1 GTSPQWVSVKH
12 HANVRKVVAL
22 MVPGLEAGMF
32 NGQIPLSEPEAEPA
46 NGDSAKADSSQLA
59 QKDDS
64 APNDP
69 VPDSSSQPKR
79 LKISPD
85 DYYPVKLV
93 TSRLPETLQPLG
105 ELFDHIWPIR
115 TPGEDKNAR
124 MHSPL
129 AAFLTAPILKSKEE
143 KKSKGPHFPTA
154 GRNWVNNRT
163 PVTEFLASTEEL
175 FEEGYV
181 LHPAQYNG
189 TSSASAEAARRE
201 ANKTTAADGWIDTPG
216 IATLDDG
223 AKAAEPDN
231 EKGSITA
238 GRKVLTMDCEMC
250 ITSPKGVSPQ
260 SFSLT
265 RISIIDWDGKTVM
278 DEFVMPENPITDYLT
293 PYSGITPAM
302 LEGVTTS
309 LADIQKKLL
318 SILTPQTILVGHSL
332 NSDLNALKITHPYII
347 DTALLY
353 PHPRGPPLK
362 SSLKWLAQ
370 KYLSREIQ
378 KGHGSTGH
386 DSVEDAKA
394 CLDLV

>member
-1 GTSPQWVSVKH
+1 
-12 HANVRKVVAL
+12 
-22 MVPGLEAGMF
+22 
-32 NGQIPLSEPEAEPA
+32 
-46 NGDSAKADSSQLA
+46 
-59 QKDDS
+59 
-64 APNDP
+64 
-69 VPDSSSQPKR
+69 
-79 LKISPD
+79 
-85 DYYPVKLV
+85 VKLV

-189 TSSASAEAARRE
+189 TPSAAAEAARRE
-201 ANKTTAADGWIDTPG
+201 TNKTTAADGWIDTPG

-231 EKGSITA
+231 EKGSITG

-293 PYSGITPAM
+293 PYSGITP
-302 LEGVTTS
+302 
-309 LADIQKKLL
+309 
-318 SILTPQTILVGHSL
+318 
-332 NSDLNALKITHPYII
+332 
-347 DTALLY
+347 
-353 PHPRGPPLK
+353 
-362 SSLKWLAQ
+362 
-370 KYLSREIQ
+370 
-378 KGHGSTGH
+378 
-386 DSVEDAKA
+386 
-394 CLDLV
+394 